1 MRDRTSELRQGLDSS
16 DDEDT
21 ERVALVLNSGTA
33 GLGNPDDVFFQKVSL
48 GFLVW
53 IHEATEGKGIKSSKI

>member
-1 MRDRTSELRQGLDSS
+1 MQGLDSS

-48 GFLVW
+48 GFMVR
-53 IHEATEGKGIKSSKI
+53 IHEGTEG

>member
-1 MRDRTSELRQGLDSS
+1 MQGLDSS

-48 GFLVW
+48 GFMVRM
-53 IHEATEGKGIKSSKI
+53 HEGTARKGVESGSI